1 MPVNQNFTKFRI
13 LSLGTSTILLLW
25 YFLDIDFSQ
34 FDALKQIPKVGGTA
48 ISLILSGLL
57 LFFISE
63 IIFEYSKVK
72 IEDRSKQDNAQF
84 IIALT
89 ISSITLF
96 IIYPKLV
103 NSTFLSETNRYDIL
117 CPLILGTILGFIA
130 TIIRYHI
137 ELTFVFVKLR
147 KSILPSQIIFFIVL
161 IVILSAIFLLHHYF
175 TARKTGIV
183 FIFDNILLL
192 LFFTFTFYLFT
203 LRKKLINSK
212 KFKELSRLSD
222 SLDRSLEMS
231 ESGYALPSDMLGAKR
246 QHKKAMKHIDKLK
259 KENSD
264 NLRVKFETR
273 EEIGLSFSGGNL
285 RISDFDENQILLTSI
300 FYDQKTQKEYG
311 KEDISYKYIRLALD
325 QLNRAKSFEKIKDAR
340 EILNAL
346 AFKALEIMKIEKSN
360 PNIKMFHIVEGGTLG
375 QLKELLSK
383 QRVNINFQIENG
395 YTALNLSV
403 ANGEYKKAQYL
414 LQKAA
419 DPNIPNKLGVT
430 PLGFA
435 AMYGKK
441 DLCKLLLDYGADPNY
456 QTPECRTTPLIKASQ
471 HGHGDVVKLLIDN
484 NAKIELS
491 DRDNKNAIEYAI
503 QMNYGEIAKMLKKSL
518 TMRLT

>member
-1 MPVNQNFTKFRI
+1 MPVNRNFTKFRI
-13 LSLGTSTILLLW
+13 FSLGTSTILLLW

-34 FDALKQIPKVGGTA
+34 FGVLKQIPNVGETA

-72 IEDRSKQDNAQF
+72 FEDRSKQDTTQF
-84 IIALT
+84 IIALI
-89 ISSITLF
+89 ISLITLL

-117 CPLILGTILGFIA
+117 CPLVLGASLGFIA

-137 ELTFVFVKLR
+137 ELTFIFVKLR
-147 KSILPSQIIFFIVL
+147 KTILPGQIISFLVSIA
-161 IVILSAIFLLHHYF
+161 ILSVIFFLHHYF
-175 TARKTGIV
+175 IAKKTGTTL
-183 FIFDNILLL
+183 IFDNILLL
-192 LFFTFTFYLFT
+192 LFFVSSFYLFT
-203 LRKKLINSK
+203 PRQKLVPPK
-212 KFKELSRLSD
+212 KFNDLSRLSD
-222 SLDRSLEMS
+222 SLDRSVEMT
-231 ESGYALPSDMLGAKR
+231 ESGYALPSSILGMKR
-246 QHKKAMKHIDKLK
+246 QHKKIMKHIGKLK
-259 KENSD
+259 KEDSG

-273 EEIGLSFSGGNL
+273 EEIGLSFLGSNL
-285 RISDFDENQILLTSI
+285 RISDFDEDQIIITSI
-300 FYDQKTQKEYG
+300 FYDQKTQKEYE
-311 KEDISYKYIRLALD
+311 KKDISYKYIRLALD
-325 QLNRAKSFEKIKDAR
+325 ELNKAKSYEKIKDVR

-346 AFKALEIMKIEKSN
+346 AFKALEIMKKETSD
-360 PNIKMFHIVEGGTLG
+360 PNINMFYIVEEGTLG
-375 QLKELLSK
+375 QLKKLFSK
-383 QRVNINFQIENG
+383 QRININCQIENG

-441 DLCKLLLDYGADPNY
+441 DLCKLLLNYGADLNY

-484 NAKIELS
+484 KAEIELV
-491 DRDNKNAIEYAI
+491 DRDNKNAVDYAI
-503 QMNYGEIAKMLKKSL
+503 QMNYGEIAKMLKKS
-518 TMRLT
+518 